1 LVCLE
6 SGTDAGFLTVRWRP
20 IAGDPPDIQAWLGV
34 LQELWLS
41 GAPVRATLGAFAGY
55 LEAGLSLELE
65 RHLEGIPQ
73 KAQILLLIFFAPGAF
88 FILLFPWISALS
100 QRAVPG

>member
-1 LVCLE
+1 M
-6 SGTDAGFLTVRWRP
+6 DAGFLSARWWP
-20 IAGDPPDIQAWLGV
+20 VAGDPPDIAAWLGV
-34 LQELWLS
+34 LQELWQS
-41 GAPVRATLGAFAGY
+41 GAPVRDTLDAFASY
-55 LEAGLSLELE
+55 LEAGLTLELE
-65 RHLEGIPQ
+65 RHLESIPQ

>member
-1 LVCLE
+1 MCLE
-6 SGTDAGFLTVRWRP
+6 SGVDPGFLSVQWKSG
-20 IAGDPPDIQAWLGV
+20 AGDPPDIRAWLGV
-34 LQELWLS
+34 LQELWQS
-41 GAPVRATLGAFAGY
+41 GAPVRETLAAFAGY
-55 LEAGLSLELE
+55 LETGLTLELE

-73 KAQILLLIFFAPGAF
+73 KAQILLLVFFAPGAF

>member
-1 LVCLE
+1 M
-6 SGTDAGFLTVRWRP
+6 DAGFLSVRWCP
-20 IAGDPPDIQAWLGV
+20 VAGDPPDISAWLRV
-34 LQELWLS
+34 LQELWQS
-41 GAPVRATLGAFAGY
+41 GAPVRDTLDAFASY
-55 LEAGLSLELE
+55 LEGGLTLELE
-65 RHLEGIPQ
+65 RQLESIPQ